1 MADQLVQRRELY
13 FASLISL
20 TENFRKCAEMSE
32 SFARALKDASDD
44 DIRALSNTHKRKADV
59 ALDDDEAPK
68 KRKRNAKP
76 KDPNAP
82 KRPASSYILF
92 QNEIRKQ
99 LKDQHPELTN
109 AELLNMISDIWK
121 KMSEDEKATY
131 HKLVEDA
138 KERYSQDKKAYDS
151 RTPEEV
157 AAANAAVAEAA
168 AAKKSKP
175 RKKKAVEATP
185 EQSSRPP
192 PVAAEVSRSTEA
204 SSDEESDADDS
215 EDDAHAEKDTDSDA
229 SEVEEPVEVKPTKKT
244 KKATNHVAQ
253 THKSKKGSSK

>member
-1 MADQLVQRRELY
+1 
-13 FASLISL
+13 
-20 TENFRKCAEMSE
+20 MSE

-44 DIRALSNTHKRKADV
+44 DIRALSNTVCFFFLCRLLVILILLQHKRKADV

-121 KMSEDEKATY
+121 KMSEDEKAVSIP
-131 HKLVEDA
+131 H
-138 KERYSQDKKAYDS
+138 S
-151 RTPEEV
+151 RRVFTCLDVPMIDI
-157 AAANAAVAEAA
+157 
-168 AAKKSKP
+168 S
-175 RKKKAVEATP
+175 
-185 EQSSRPP
+185 
-192 PVAAEVSRSTEA
+192 
-204 SSDEESDADDS
+204 
-215 EDDAHAEKDTDSDA
+215 
-229 SEVEEPVEVKPTKKT
+229 
-244 KKATNHVAQ
+244 
-253 THKSKKGSSK
+253 